1 MSIAKIFFENAKP
14 DEFTE
19 PVLFLKIQDTFIK
32 RLLGLMFIS
41 KLLQNEGAIFI
52 NNKTNITDSTIHML
66 FMNFDIAVFWLDQEF
81 KIVDKTLA
89 RKWHPM
95 YAPKKPA
102 KMIIETHYN
111 NFAKFNIG
119 DQLRIE
125 FA

>member
-1 MSIAKIFFENAKP
+1 MPIAKIFLETTNS
-14 DEFTE
+14 DEFKE

-32 RLLGLMFIS
+32 RLLGLMFVPN
-41 KLLQNEGAIFI
+41 LLQNEGAIFI
-52 NNKTNITDSTIHML
+52 NNKTNIVDSTIHML

-81 KIVDKTLA
+81 QIVDKTLA
-89 RKWHPM
+89 RKWYPV

-119 DQLRIE
+119 DRLRIE